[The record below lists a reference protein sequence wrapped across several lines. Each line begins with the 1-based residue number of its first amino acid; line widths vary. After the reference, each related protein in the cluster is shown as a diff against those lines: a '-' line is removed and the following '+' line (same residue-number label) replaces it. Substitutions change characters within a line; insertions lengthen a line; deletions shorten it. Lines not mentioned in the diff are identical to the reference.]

1 MIGIDLGCKMMLISG
16 GLGAIAEH
24 IARKIVA
31 AHATVIL
38 VHIKSSEQ
46 VTHRVGYRR

>member
-24 IARKIVA
+24 IVCKIVVA
-31 AHATVIL
+31 NATIL
-38 VHIKSSEQ
+38 VHIKPSEQ
-46 VTHRVGYRR
+46 VTHR